1 MTPSIQSIVETV
13 IYVDDLP
20 RAVDFYAHILGLERQ
35 MSDSRFA
42 AFTVSAGQ
50 VFLIFLRGATGIGV
64 PTPGGFIPP
73 HDASGS
79 QHFAF
84 GIGANQI
91 DSWTSKLA
99 EAGVKVES
107 TVDWPRGA
115 RSLFFR
121 DPDGHLVELVTP
133 GAWTNY

>member
-1 MTPSIQSIVETV
+1 MTPAIQCIVETV
-13 IYVDDLP
+13 IYVDDLA
-20 RAVDFYAHILGLERQ
+20 RSIDFYSRVLGIERQ
-35 MSDSRFA
+35 MADSRFA
-42 AFTVSAGQ
+42 AFTVAQDQ
-50 VFLIFLRGATGIGV
+50 VFLIFLRGQTSAGAQ
-64 PTPGGFIPP
+64 TPGGFIPP
-73 HDASGS
+73 HDATGR

-84 GIGANQI
+84 GIGPDQI
-91 DSWTSKLA
+91 DAWTTRLA
-99 EAGVKVES
+99 TASVAIES